1 MSQRLLKGKK
11 EKLFFCWRKIIILSH
26 VKWVTGEV
34 KRQQGLNV
42 IFMPCEGYLNTT
54 IQLSHQRQGMHGWR
68 KKAESWLG
76 WKTDICSSDNQQR
89 ITPICSTAYISLRG
103 MWLTQRWG
111 KPDGLE
117 VFNCITRCANT
128 VFSHQPVPYHDEI
141 PSHSTPQIPGI
152 SQVWHPP
159 LPSKKHV
166 RALSNCNLWSPRLVN
181 RDSIGSLGRWFKS
194 VWWLYYDL
202 TVFLLLS
209 FPCISY
215 PGQELRWVNTVWL
228 KRSGMQ
234 QIYWSSIQSLTL
246 YQQWIKF
253 MCNGPLEFLFLFVYV
268 QISLW
273 RGWHSPETQDFS
285 IICKSKSAL
294 SVPRLWCICT
304 SNGRSSHDTFPIF
317 ARRKSLNGINTTN
330 MAKTN

>member
-11 EKLFFCWRKIIILSH
+11 KIFCWRKSIILSH

-54 IQLSHQRQGMHGWR
+54 IQLSHQRRGMHGWR
-68 KKAESWLG
+68 KKAESWFR
-76 WKTDICSSDNQQR
+76 WKTDICSSENQRR
-89 ITPICSTAYISLRG
+89 ITPICSTVYRSLRG
-103 MWLTQRWG
+103 MWFTQRWG

-159 LPSKKHV
+159 LSSKEHV

-202 TVFLLLS
+202 TVFLLPS
-209 FPCISY
+209 FLCIHY
-215 PGQELRWVNTVWL
+215 PGQELRWVNTVRL
-228 KRSGMQ
+228 K
-234 QIYWSSIQSLTL
+234 
-246 YQQWIKF
+246 
-253 MCNGPLEFLFLFVYV
+253 NV
-268 QISLW
+268 
-273 RGWHSPETQDFS
+273 
-285 IICKSKSAL
+285 A
-294 SVPRLWCICT
+294 RL
-304 SNGRSSHDTFPIF
+304 
-317 ARRKSLNGINTTN
+317 
-330 MAKTN
+330 